1 MYIDTHTL
9 IECMNF
15 EGLAKSLAAVMA
27 FVICVSDWSGG
38 TDASIGVFIELC
50 TTIWF
55 VEDHTE
61 PQPPVWWWPNFALN
75 MISLCKTLRCKKIL
89 FRCVLIL
96 LDFLIPGLC
105 TNLCGNRSICNFLLR
120 ILLFCWSWIRLYST
134 SSHLRLRLVE
144 SWRRSMHL
152 GWPPLCLLCMSMLVK
167 ISIWIHALNT
177 FRYTECSRMLL
188 GSIVHSNRLYD
199 IVYVYITHTY
209 WAQRN
214 YWVVSRFVVSQDVRL
229 RYMMPVHVN
238 KIEIAL
244 LPSTWGNFSPCRP
257 GLLLQMWPT
266 RPTRTKH
273 NLVSH
278 KPSEGL
284 LWAPLDG
291 ILESAKAS
299 LSEDWWSEISPGEH
313 VSRKV
318 SWHQKKDK
326 KSIGLEKTLWF
337 HMISNAWGLSV
348 SLWLCYLF
356 FRQGSMSTKFRW
368 KFIAAG
374 GWWRTQIPSSGH
386 FLVAQNNELRFPKFC
401 LFRVTIKRYKK
412 ATDFPAAE
420 ILWW

>member
-1 MYIDTHTL
+1 MHELRGASQKPCGSDGICHLCVRLERWNRCLHRCVHRTL
-9 IECMNF
+9 HHHLVRRGSHGTSATGLMVTQLRIEHDF
-15 EGLAKSLAAVMA
+15 
-27 FVICVSDWSGG
+27 
-38 TDASIGVFIELC
+38 
-50 TTIWF
+50 
-55 VEDHTE
+55 
-61 PQPPVWWWPNFALN
+61 
-75 MISLCKTLRCKKIL
+75 TLQDFTVQKIL

-318 SWHQKKDK
+318 SWHQKKIRKVLVLK
-326 KSIGLEKTLWF
+326 KLYDFIWF
-337 HMISNAWGLSV
+337 PMLGVLVWACDCATFFSVKAPWALSSDEN
-348 SLWLCYLF
+348 SLQ
-356 FRQGSMSTKFRW
+356 REVGGVHKFQ
-368 KFIAAG
+368 A
-374 GWWRTQIPSSGH
+374 
-386 FLVAQNNELRFPKFC
+386 LV
-401 LFRVTIKRYKK
+401 TS
-412 ATDFPAAE
+412 
-420 ILWW
+420 W